1 MDNSAE
7 NKKTKES
14 FGQKMKRW
22 GREVFLFLTSFIFLK
37 NLVGMFAF
45 LGLLFFCTT
54 WWMTCYTNHGESL
67 QVHDYV
73 GLELDD
79 AIRKAKSRSFS
90 IVVNDSI
97 FLPGKIPNMVITQNP
112 APLSRVK
119 EDRKIYL
126 SITKTNADLATLPS
140 LFDGSD
146 DYYSYQTKLKR
157 LEVATRIVG
166 RQYSSKLEENTIL
179 EVIYGKDTITDDL
192 DKKIQVPKGA
202 EIGFIVT
209 ERGGGSVPVPNLICQ
224 KYDAARFVI
233 GNYNLNIGSV
243 IKDGTVTSET
253 TAYVYKQ
260 VPRYSA
266 SKSVRVG
273 EQINLYL
280 TQDRP
285 DNCGKDEF
293 NIEDLGEGEPE
304 EEENEETTPTTT
316 PATTTPAT
324 SPNPKP
330 VPTPTTEGGMEE
342 EDEDF

>member
-1 MDNSAE
+1 MDNSVDNSAE

-14 FGQKMKRW
+14 FSQKVKRW

-37 NLVGMFAF
+37 NLVGIFAF

-97 FLPGKIPNMVITQNP
+97 YIPGKSPNVVIGQNP
-112 APLSRVK
+112 TPLSRVK

-126 SITKTNADLATLPS
+126 SITKTIADLLTLPN

-146 DYYSYQTKLKR
+146 DYYSYQTKLER
-157 LEVATRIVG
+157 LGLKSRIVG

-192 DKKIQVPKGA
+192 DKKIQVPEGV

-209 ERGGGSVPVPNLICQ
+209 EKGGGSVPVPNLICQ

-243 IKDGTVTSET
+243 IKDATVTSET

-273 EQINLYL
+273 EQIDLYL
-280 TQDRP
+280 TQQRP

-293 NIEDLGEGEPE
+293 NIEDLGEPE
-304 EEENEETTPTTT
+304 EEMKFKTTT
-316 PATTTPAT
+316 IPAPT
-324 SPNPKP
+324 SKP
-330 VPTPTTEGGMEE
+330 VPTPTTEGGTEEEEEE
-342 EDEDF
+342 EDF